1 MIDESK
7 LEVKVGELLK
17 VLYSK
22 RFAALEGLSLTK
34 LINKNPYLYRALG
47 INDPTVFIDQ
57 LLAARI
63 SSSDE
68 TIFGNDFLE
77 PLALWSAKE
86 SDHNDDSRTVT
97 VGSAAGQDLAI
108 ETAKE
113 YLAIAVKS
121 GKNIFNSQSTK
132 GQSKE
137 FDDLQSRLKKL
148 GKQFRPIIGYGYGR
162 KTNKVE
168 SPTEKMAGQVF
179 WELLTGESDY
189 FIRVARAIGKC
200 AESHAGDYKKEYDK
214 HKFRLLRAFMLN
226 FVSESGEVLWDEVV
240 KYNSGKDRPKR
251 LKVPV
256 LTQEDQEV
264 KSVAL
269 TLIEEELEDVEDS
282 KE

>member
-1 MIDESK
+1 MIDEKK
-7 LEVKVGELLK
+7 LESKVGELLD
-17 VLYSK
+17 VLYKK
-22 RFAALEGLSLTK
+22 RFSALEALTLTK

-47 INDPTVFIDQ
+47 INDPMVFIDQ

-86 SDHNDDSRTVT
+86 SDHEDDSRTVT

-162 KTNKVE
+162 KTNKTE

-179 WELLTGESDY
+179 WELLTGESDFY
-189 FIRVARAIGKC
+189 IRIDKAIGKC
-200 AESHAGDYKKEYDK
+200 AESHASEYKRAYKKQK
-214 HKFRLLRAFMLN
+214 LKLLRDFMLN
-226 FVSESGEVLWDEVV
+226 FVSESGEVLWSEVV

-251 LKVPV
+251 LRVPENQAKSTGKKSSKLALV
-256 LTQEDQEV
+256 QE
-264 KSVAL
+264 KF
-269 TLIEEELEDVEDS
+269 EDVEEDY
-282 KE
+282 